1 MNSSIIA
8 INTLWNFWNK
18 GTKILIEVPFNVT
31 IEVTIEGTWWRIQRL
46 CSHRA
51 SSAASE
57 LTLGWTTYDLHTNR
71 VSTASGNQ
79 GKLEGIFSV
88 REKSGNLAFFK
99 KIREK
104 SGNFDDTIFFLYFD
118 DIIFSWL

>member
-1 MNSSIIA
+1 MIK
-8 INTLWNFWNK
+8 LQK
-18 GTKILIEVPFNVT
+18 
-31 IEVTIEGTWWRIQRL
+31 
-46 CSHRA
+46 
-51 SSAASE
+51 SE
-57 LTLGWTTYDLHTNR
+57 RFGLHR

-79 GKLEGIFSV
+79 GKLEGIFPV